1 MHAHQPGKL
10 SMGNAALDRVQVYEQ
25 NGVYHYVV
33 YFKDIKFLGQTDG
46 ITKFWVNG
54 TEYPLYKTGGVDNE
68 VRAHFTSKQ
77 KLTQVPVSVF
87 VQTMENIMPGG
98 GKQNAILTFDWSNVT
113 EVKEEAPTIPGG
125 TLVENSGGTDTGTS
139 TLNPNG
145 KRLARTGLEST
156 SSVFAGI
163 ITLAGALFLGRKRQ
177 K

>member
-1 MHAHQPGKL
+1 MHAHQSGKL

-54 TEYPLYKTGGVDNE
+54 TEYPLYKTGGADNE
-68 VRAHFTSKQ
+68 VRAHFTSNQ
-77 KLTQVPVSVF
+77 KLTQIPVAVF

-113 EVKEEAPTIPGG
+113 EEKGEVPTIPGG
-125 TLVENSGGTDTGTS
+125 TLVENSGGG

-163 ITLAGALFLGRKRQ
+163 ITLASAVFLGRKRQ

>member
-54 TEYPLYKTGGVDNE
+54 TEYPLYKTGGADNE
-68 VRAHFTSKQ
+68 VRAHFTSNQ
-77 KLTQVPVSVF
+77 KLTQIPVAVF

-98 GKQNAILTFDWSNVT
+98 GKQNAILTFDWSNVR
-113 EVKEEAPTIPGG
+113 EVKGKAPDTTGG
-125 TLVENSGGTDTGTS
+125 TPLTGGAG

-145 KRLARTGLEST
+145 KRLARTGLDTT
-156 SSVFAGI
+156 SSIFAGI
-163 ITLAGALFLGRKRQ
+163 ITLAGAVFLGRKRQ